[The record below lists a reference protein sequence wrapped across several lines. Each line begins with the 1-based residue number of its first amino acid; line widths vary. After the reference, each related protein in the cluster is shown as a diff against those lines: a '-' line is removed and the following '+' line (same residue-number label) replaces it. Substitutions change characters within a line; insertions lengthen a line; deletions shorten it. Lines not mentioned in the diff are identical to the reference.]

1 MIIQFK
7 PYLAFF
13 AVYYLCPVFSS
24 KQKDLIKKIIL
35 IISFFMFLIGCASL
49 VYPLAFRVTVGHV
62 AYFAAIITASSLLY
76 YYCSEGAK
84 IDKMIF
90 ILILAIGLFSA
101 RSKFYGFFII
111 SLVTVIFF
119 GNISRLKLNFKTIA
133 IAVLSLAA
141 MVLASWKK
149 MVMYFGVGKSLDSVP
164 EEFMARAMLYVTSF
178 EIFKDFFPFGS
189 GFASF
194 ASHSSGVYYSP
205 LYAKYGIENV
215 KGISKNNYSYIADTY
230 YPCLAQFG
238 IIGVF
243 LYILFFAYI
252 IRKAYKLFLST
263 QKEKYFIIPFLI
275 IGYLLIANA
284 LIQKQGRTDVDYSTV
299 FFFNIFI
306 GIAMYLLLFSTAP
319 FIASFYSQPQ
329 LETIIKFVGLNLILT
344 SFCAVQR
351 AQLTISLDFKKQAII
366 SFSTVAISG
375 GIGIWLAYHG
385 YAVWTLVIQS
395 LLTNLL
401 ALILLWGSTRWIP
414 RLCFSKESFKELF
427 GFGSKLLAGGL
438 LHTIY
443 LNLYSL
449 VIGKY
454 FSSADLGNFNRA
466 TSLAQYVS
474 VNITSIITRVTY
486 PIECQIQHDNEELQ
500 RKFFMFIRMTAFII
514 FPLMIGLC
522 VLADPLIRVILTDK
536 WVHTIP
542 YLQILSIAYMWDP
555 ISRLNWDLLNVKRR
569 SDYSLR
575 SEIIKKLIAVTILV
589 ITIPFGITIMC
600 AGIAAYALCDIYVL
614 TRFTK
619 RLLPD
624 VYLRKELKALCPI
637 LLLSISMGL
646 IIYICVSFI
655 PILLFKLIVGIIIG
669 ICYYLTLS
677 YLLKW
682 EEIDFILSL
691 ILKKHRQ

>member
-1 MIIQFK
+1 MIQEFINKQFYNLFIFTFIFGLVLYGTIGFDSIDEICACILLILFIFATFKTPDWAINKSFLAVSSVFIFYTIYSFYIHSNSAKGIISDMIIQFK

-275 IGYLLIANA
+275 IGYLLIENIADATFTGHRGFFIMMLLGLVMSEQKHQLLANKSTSLKQPEYYMASKTVNGLFWSSMERISVQGAQFVLSLFIARILSPSDYGLVAMLGIFMAVAQTFVDSGFSNA

-319 FIASFYSQPQ
+319 FIASFYSQTL
-329 LETIIKFVGLNLILT
+329 LETIIKFEGLN
-344 SFCAVQR
+344 
-351 AQLTISLDFKKQAII
+351 
-366 SFSTVAISG
+366 
-375 GIGIWLAYHG
+375 
-385 YAVWTLVIQS
+385 
-395 LLTNLL
+395 
-401 ALILLWGSTRWIP
+401 
-414 RLCFSKESFKELF
+414 
-427 GFGSKLLAGGL
+427 
-438 LHTIY
+438 
-443 LNLYSL
+443 
-449 VIGKY
+449 
-454 FSSADLGNFNRA
+454 
-466 TSLAQYVS
+466 
-474 VNITSIITRVTY
+474 
-486 PIECQIQHDNEELQ
+486 
-500 RKFFMFIRMTAFII
+500 
-514 FPLMIGLC
+514 
-522 VLADPLIRVILTDK
+522 
-536 WVHTIP
+536 
-542 YLQILSIAYMWDP
+542 
-555 ISRLNWDLLNVKRR
+555 
-569 SDYSLR
+569 
-575 SEIIKKLIAVTILV
+575 
-589 ITIPFGITIMC
+589 
-600 AGIAAYALCDIYVL
+600 
-614 TRFTK
+614 
-619 RLLPD
+619 
-624 VYLRKELKALCPI
+624 
-637 LLLSISMGL
+637 
-646 IIYICVSFI
+646 
-655 PILLFKLIVGIIIG
+655 
-669 ICYYLTLS
+669 
-677 YLLKW
+677 
-682 EEIDFILSL
+682 
-691 ILKKHRQ
+691 

>member
-1 MIIQFK
+1 M
-7 PYLAFF
+7 A
-13 AVYYLCPVFSS
+13 S
-24 KQKDLIKKIIL
+24 K
-35 IISFFMFLIGCASL
+35 
-49 VYPLAFRVTVGHV
+49 TVN
-62 AYFAAIITASSLLY
+62 
-76 YYCSEGAK
+76 
-84 IDKMIF
+84 
-90 ILILAIGLFSA
+90 GLFWSSME
-101 RSKFYGFFII
+101 RI
-111 SLVTVIFF
+111 SVQGAQF
-119 GNISRLKLNFKTIA
+119 
-133 IAVLSLAA
+133 VLSLFIARILSPSDYGLVA
-141 MVLASWKK
+141 ML
-149 MVMYFGVGKSLDSVP
+149 GI
-164 EEFMARAMLYVTSF
+164 FMAVAQTFV
-178 EIFKDFFPFGS
+178 DS
-189 GFASF
+189 GFS
-194 ASHSSGVYYSP
+194 
-205 LYAKYGIENV
+205 
-215 KGISKNNYSYIADTY
+215 
-230 YPCLAQFG
+230 
-238 IIGVF
+238 
-243 LYILFFAYI
+243 
-252 IRKAYKLFLST
+252 
-263 QKEKYFIIPFLI
+263 
-275 IGYLLIANA
+275 NA

-385 YAVWTLVIQS
+385 YGVWTLVIQS
-395 LLTNLL
+395 LLTNL
-401 ALILLWGSTRWIP
+401 
-414 RLCFSKESFKELF
+414 LF

-536 WVHTIP
+536 WVHTVP

>member
-1 MIIQFK
+1 M
-7 PYLAFF
+7 A
-13 AVYYLCPVFSS
+13 S
-24 KQKDLIKKIIL
+24 K
-35 IISFFMFLIGCASL
+35 
-49 VYPLAFRVTVGHV
+49 TVN
-62 AYFAAIITASSLLY
+62 
-76 YYCSEGAK
+76 
-84 IDKMIF
+84 
-90 ILILAIGLFSA
+90 GLFWS
-101 RSKFYGFFII
+101 SME
-111 SLVTVIFF
+111 
-119 GNISRLKLNFKTIA
+119 RLSVQGAQF
-133 IAVLSLAA
+133 VLSLFIARILSPSDYGLVA
-141 MVLASWKK
+141 ML
-149 MVMYFGVGKSLDSVP
+149 GI
-164 EEFMARAMLYVTSF
+164 FMAVAQTFV
-178 EIFKDFFPFGS
+178 DS
-189 GFASF
+189 GFS
-194 ASHSSGVYYSP
+194 
-205 LYAKYGIENV
+205 
-215 KGISKNNYSYIADTY
+215 
-230 YPCLAQFG
+230 
-238 IIGVF
+238 
-243 LYILFFAYI
+243 
-252 IRKAYKLFLST
+252 
-263 QKEKYFIIPFLI
+263 
-275 IGYLLIANA
+275 NA

-306 GIAMYLLLFSTAP
+306 GVAMYLLLFFTAP

-329 LETIIKFVGLNLILT
+329 LETIIKFVGLNLILS

-375 GIGIWLAYHG
+375 GIGIWLAYHNYG
-385 YAVWTLVIQS
+385 VWTLVIQG

-414 RLCFSKESFKELF
+414 HLCFSKESFKELF

-536 WVHTIP
+536 WVHAVP

-575 SEIIKKLIAVTILV
+575 SEIIKKLIAITILV

-600 AGIAAYALCDIYVL
+600 VGIAAYALCDIYVL

-646 IIYICVSFI
+646 IVYVCVSFI

-669 ICYYLTLS
+669 ICYYLTIS

>member
-1 MIIQFK
+1 MIQEFINKQFYNLFIFTFIFGLVLYGTIGFDSIDEICACILLILFIFATFKTPDWAINKSFLAVSSVFIFYTIYSFYIHSNSAKGIISDMIIQFK

-263 QKEKYFIIPFLI
+263 QKEKYFIIHFLI
-275 IGYLLIANA
+275 IGYLLIENIADATFTGHRGFFIMMLLGLVMSEQKHQLLANKSTS
-284 LIQKQGRTDVDYSTV
+284 QKQ
-299 FFFNIFI
+299 
-306 GIAMYLLLFSTAP
+306 P
-319 FIASFYSQPQ
+319 
-329 LETIIKFVGLNLILT
+329 E
-344 SFCAVQR
+344 
-351 AQLTISLDFKKQAII
+351 
-366 SFSTVAISG
+366 
-375 GIGIWLAYHG
+375 
-385 YAVWTLVIQS
+385 
-395 LLTNLL
+395 
-401 ALILLWGSTRWIP
+401 
-414 RLCFSKESFKELF
+414 
-427 GFGSKLLAGGL
+427 
-438 LHTIY
+438 
-443 LNLYSL
+443 
-449 VIGKY
+449 
-454 FSSADLGNFNRA
+454 
-466 TSLAQYVS
+466 
-474 VNITSIITRVTY
+474 
-486 PIECQIQHDNEELQ
+486 
-500 RKFFMFIRMTAFII
+500 
-514 FPLMIGLC
+514 
-522 VLADPLIRVILTDK
+522 
-536 WVHTIP
+536 
-542 YLQILSIAYMWDP
+542 
-555 ISRLNWDLLNVKRR
+555 
-569 SDYSLR
+569 
-575 SEIIKKLIAVTILV
+575 
-589 ITIPFGITIMC
+589 
-600 AGIAAYALCDIYVL
+600 
-614 TRFTK
+614 
-619 RLLPD
+619 
-624 VYLRKELKALCPI
+624 
-637 LLLSISMGL
+637 
-646 IIYICVSFI
+646 
-655 PILLFKLIVGIIIG
+655 
-669 ICYYLTLS
+669 
-677 YLLKW
+677 
-682 EEIDFILSL
+682 
-691 ILKKHRQ
+691 

>member
-1 MIIQFK
+1 M
-7 PYLAFF
+7 
-13 AVYYLCPVFSS
+13 
-24 KQKDLIKKIIL
+24 
-35 IISFFMFLIGCASL
+35 
-49 VYPLAFRVTVGHV
+49 
-62 AYFAAIITASSLLY
+62 
-76 YYCSEGAK
+76 
-84 IDKMIF
+84 
-90 ILILAIGLFSA
+90 
-101 RSKFYGFFII
+101 
-111 SLVTVIFF
+111 
-119 GNISRLKLNFKTIA
+119 
-133 IAVLSLAA
+133 
-141 MVLASWKK
+141 
-149 MVMYFGVGKSLDSVP
+149 
-164 EEFMARAMLYVTSF
+164 
-178 EIFKDFFPFGS
+178 
-189 GFASF
+189 
-194 ASHSSGVYYSP
+194 
-205 LYAKYGIENV
+205 
-215 KGISKNNYSYIADTY
+215 
-230 YPCLAQFG
+230 
-238 IIGVF
+238 
-243 LYILFFAYI
+243 
-252 IRKAYKLFLST
+252 
-263 QKEKYFIIPFLI
+263 
-275 IGYLLIANA
+275 
-284 LIQKQGRTDVDYSTV
+284 
-299 FFFNIFI
+299 
-306 GIAMYLLLFSTAP
+306 
-319 FIASFYSQPQ
+319 
-329 LETIIKFVGLNLILT
+329 
-344 SFCAVQR
+344 
-351 AQLTISLDFKKQAII
+351 
-366 SFSTVAISG
+366 
-375 GIGIWLAYHG
+375 
-385 YAVWTLVIQS
+385 
-395 LLTNLL
+395 
-401 ALILLWGSTRWIP
+401 
-414 RLCFSKESFKELF
+414 
-427 GFGSKLLAGGL
+427 

-575 SEIIKKLIAVTILV
+575 S
-589 ITIPFGITIMC
+589 
-600 AGIAAYALCDIYVL
+600 GIAAYALCDIYVL